1 MTLHE
6 LLIAC
11 NFTVCMRKTIM
22 SRYENT
28 LSKNEETLL
37 AARRLSR
44 EKHRATEGD
53 LVWERGG
60 IALEFGSFACHL

>member
-1 MTLHE
+1 
-6 LLIAC
+6 
-11 NFTVCMRKTIM
+11 MRKTIM